1 MEEYILCQSKGAVS
15 HKEEFWQLSKTG
27 IKISDKKIFAPANL
41 RAAAQNK
48 QYAELIQGW
57 MAEKYTL
64 RYTGGLV
71 PDIHHILSKV
81 TLATTSDARHTY

>member
-15 HKEEFWQLSKTG
+15 HKEEVWQLSKSG

-48 QYAELIQGW
+48 QYAALIQGW

-64 RYTGGLV
+64 RYSGGLV

-81 TLATTSDARHTY
+81 SFATPFAVQHAD